1 MRQLRC
7 TRRDFSHS
15 RLTIWDP
22 DSLGRP
28 VGSGGLPLPP
38 CGHVPRIAIR
48 CMASQPHIL
57 TASGGMPDDRSRR
70 APAQGWF
77 FGSHGFPLPTAH
89 VLHGDV
95 PWAPCG
101 DATLFREI
109 RVVER
114 IEPLGWA
121 APSDPRSVP
130 NSLAQQESRSRL
142 SYNRAE
148 PRDP

>member
-1 MRQLRC
+1 MRQH
-7 TRRDFSHS
+7 RRDGWDFSHS

-22 DSLGRP
+22 DSLGRT
-28 VGSGGLPLPP
+28 VGTGGLPLPP
-38 CGHVPRIAIR
+38 CGHIPRITVR
-48 CMASQPHIL
+48 SMASQPHIL

-77 FGSHGFPLPTAH
+77 FGSHGFPLPTAL
-89 VLHGDV
+89 VLHSDV
-95 PWAPCG
+95 PWTPCG
-101 DATLFREI
+101 DATLFCEI

-121 APSDPRSVP
+121 APSDRQSAP